1 MKFAYSFRFKLSILY
16 LITIL
21 VPTIVIVVMMPYYY
35 KQIIIENSMSETDSI
50 ISSLKREVE
59 AYFKD
64 LEKLTLL
71 PYTNDDV
78 MNALKQKAD
87 PNNAQADPFTLLSTN
102 KALATKMQNYMKVAR
117 EDIVGTTI
125 IAKDNVLYANSFNG
139 SDTVKDYQFATKDW
153 YLKTLAGDGKVVFIS
168 PHRQDYLRNPPATD
182 VFSVA
187 RVIKEPDT
195 QSILGVIIADAD
207 TKLIRKIISEIRMK
221 VMPTIAILD
230 ENNNPLYS
238 TAVLSKDMLNQ
249 IAKQQVTVKG
259 KDDSYIVIR
268 KNLDLSH
275 WNIVALISNSAIQA
289 QFKWVYLIGILFGLG
304 GLILT
309 IVVFFSLSRWIINPF
324 KQMISLMKT
333 VQRGKF
339 NAQMEVRGKDEIA
352 QLGTALNSMIS
363 HLNEMI
369 DNEYRAQL
377 NLRNA
382 ELKSL
387 QAQLQPHFLY
397 NVLNGFI
404 GLNRLGQKETLEHA
418 IISLSKMLRYI
429 LVQTDTLTIK
439 DEFDFLKN
447 YCDLQKMRFSKKG
460 FEFEIVCDPA
470 METLLFPKLLLQPL
484 VENSIIHGIEPIN
497 RACLLRVTANKV
509 NSEVDSYIEIIVED
523 NGAGFE
529 QTIPDS
535 PHQIGLENVQ
545 ERLRLAFQKTS
556 FSMESTINTGTK
568 TVIRIWAQEVR
579 V

>member
-16 LITIL
+16 LLTIL
-21 VPTIVIVVMMPYYY
+21 IPTIVIVVVMPYYY
-35 KQIIIENSMSETDSI
+35 KQIIVENSMGETDSI
-50 ISSLKREVE
+50 ISSLKREIE

-64 LEKLTLL
+64 LEKLTLM

-87 PNNAQADPFTLLSTN
+87 PDNAQADPYTLLSTN
-102 KALATKMQNYMKVAR
+102 RALATKLQNYMKITR
-117 EDIVGTTI
+117 EEIVGTTI

-139 SDTVKDYQFATKDW
+139 SDTVKDYDFATKDW

-168 PHRQDYLRNPPATD
+168 PHRQDYLRNPTATD

-195 QSILGVIIADAD
+195 QAILGVIIADAD
-207 TKLIRKIISEIRMK
+207 TKLIRKIIAEIKMK
-221 VMPTIAILD
+221 VMPSIAILD

-238 TAVLSKDMLNQ
+238 TSILSKDMLSQ
-249 IAKQQVTVKG
+249 IANQQATVKSN
-259 KDDSYIVIR
+259 DDSYIVIR
-268 KNLDLSH
+268 KNLELSH
-275 WNIVALISNSAIQA
+275 WNVVALISNSAIQA
-289 QFKWVYLIGILFGLG
+289 QFKWVYLIGIVFGLG

-309 IVVFFSLSRWIINPF
+309 VVVFFSLSRWIIKPF
-324 KQMISLMKT
+324 KLMISLMKS

-369 DNEYRAQL
+369 DSEYRAQL

-429 LVQTDTLTIK
+429 LLQTDTLTIK
-439 DEFDFLKN
+439 DEFEFLKN

-460 FEFEIVCDPA
+460 FEFVIVCDPA
-470 METLLFPKLLLQPL
+470 IETMLFPKLLLQPL

-497 RACLLRVTANKV
+497 RACLLSVSAKTVILGA
-509 NSEVDSYIEIIVED
+509 ETFIEIIVED

-529 QTIPDS
+529 QTVLDS
-535 PHQIGLENVQ
+535 QHHIGLDNVR
-545 ERLRLAFQKTS
+545 ERLRLAFHKAS
-556 FSMESTINTGTK
+556 FSMESTIDEGTK
-568 TVIRIWAQEVR
+568 TVIRIGIQEEQA
-579 V
+579 